1 VSRLGAVQTEFLRA
15 ILPHAPPASN
25 KLWGPADQNRRESL
39 RTDSLVF
46 DRIRC
51 FPTLTCDHLCKI
63 FHYAGIRASS
73 VVNAKRSNQYV
84 QILFQKCAESRLPP
98 LQKSLFHRVFCNH
111 DDARTN
117 LIARRACAPMM
128 TTVVTQ
134 MRRRVS
140 QLVRV
145 HVSLSGNA
153 VFFAVL

>member
-1 VSRLGAVQTEFLRA
+1 MRCKRSFCARYFRMLRLPATNCGAQRTRIAANHFVLIRSFLIESDVFRRLRA
-15 ILPHAPPASN
+15 TICAKFFITPA
-25 KLWGPADQNRRESL
+25 
-39 RTDSLVF
+39 
-46 DRIRC
+46 
-51 FPTLTCDHLCKI
+51 
-63 FHYAGIRASS
+63 YALRASS
-73 VVNAKRSNQYV
+73 TQNVAINMCKFFFKNARRAGYRHYKNPYFTV
-84 QILFQKCAESRLPP
+84 F
-98 LQKSLFHRVFCNH
+98 FCNH

-117 LIARRACAPMM
+117 LFARRACAPMM